1 MRETAISQTNS
12 PFKHSISRYFA
23 IVLLSILLVSVTAN
37 AQEYRS
43 GWDVVNSGVTSDLFS
58 VEGEGEEIWA
68 FGENGIVLGSQN
80 SGATWTQMESMGP
93 SNLSMSDSG
102 FGAFLAAGRDG
113 TVIIKID
120 SGSQWEDISFDAGEE
135 GIRGVSLNGNSSVV
149 IVGSNGSIWKYDS
162 GSWSDYSI
170 SGVDLLDVSFLDSER
185 GIAVGEEGAILFSD
199 DGGATWDYRDAP
211 SEASSSRIIDVEFY
225 SDIRAYAIT
234 DMGEVMKSSRE
245 ISTPVGFL
253 WNMQYFESEGGSSN
267 LGVNLTSIEVATTN
281 KFLLSGTEG
290 YLSMSKDGGN
300 IVNRQMIPLDN
311 LTAFNDIA
319 MLDGFRGI
327 AVGSN
332 GSILIT
338 ERAGEDEQ
346 VGFEVRDFSEFGNFV
361 DYSKGMLIDG
371 LFATLN
377 IVLFGIFL
385 GFFLGVTLSMMKTS
399 PTTLKEVAQKR
410 SLILVRLFGAVSFI
424 VGFMFLDHLI
434 PIIEGLGLNGWEYIY
449 APIGIINPGGITGD
463 LQFENFAYLILGVSL
478 LLLGG
483 LFISANGKYKK
494 SELEIYG
501 RTVIW
506 NPWGV
511 RPLNFI
517 ATIYTDIFRNTPL
530 IVQFLF
536 IHFGVQIGAL
546 IGDPLAEMLEG
557 STGLITSFLRDD
569 VLSNRA
575 CVSAIFALG
584 LNSGAYQCET
594 IRGAIAAIPS
604 GQMEAGR
611 SIGLN
616 YMQTMRLVIMPQAIR
631 ICIPPMG
638 NEMVNLVLN
647 SSLAMVIGYSEL
659 TRKAKLINAVTFQ
672 VFWSY
677 GMVLI
682 SYFIVTWT
690 LALILR
696 YLENKT
702 RIPGLGI
709 SGGN

>member
-1 MRETAISQTNS
+1 MSETTISLRNAPS
-12 PFKHSISRYFA
+12 EGRIYGYF
-23 IVLLSILLVSVTAN
+23 VLVLFSFLLVSIPAV

-43 GWDVVNSGVTSDLFS
+43 GWDTVESGTNNDLFS
-58 VEGEGEEIWA
+58 VEATEDEIWA
-68 FGENGIVLGSQN
+68 FGEDGIVLGSQDGGL
-80 SGATWTQMESMGP
+80 SWSPASVITS
-93 SNLSMSDSG
+93 SDLSMSDSG
-102 FGAFLAAGRDG
+102 FGSILAASSDG
-113 TVIIKID
+113 TVIIKFE
-120 SGSQWEDISFDAGEE
+120 SASQWTDISFDVGEE
-135 GIRGVSLNGNSSVV
+135 NIRGVSLIRNDSA
-149 IVGSNGSIWKYDS
+149 IAVGSNGSIWKYES
-162 GSWSDYSI
+162 ETWSDYSV

-185 GIAVGEEGAILFSD
+185 GIAVGDEGAILFSE
-199 DGGATWDYRDAP
+199 DGGITWDYRDSP
-211 SEASSSRIIDVEFY
+211 SEASSSRIIDIEFY

-234 DMGEVMKSSRE
+234 DNGGVLKSSRE
-245 ISTPVGFL
+245 ISTQVGFL

-281 KFLLSGTEG
+281 KFLLSGSGG

-300 IVNRQMIPLDN
+300 IVTKQLIPVEN
-311 LTAFNDIA
+311 LTSFNDIV
-319 MLDGFRGI
+319 MIDGFNGI
-327 AVGSN
+327 TVGS
-332 GSILIT
+332 GGTILIT
-338 ERAGEDEQ
+338 ERSGEDEQ

-371 LFATLN
+371 LYATIN

-385 GFFLGVTLSMMKTS
+385 GFFLGITLSMMKTS
-399 PTTLKEVAQKR
+399 PTTLKEIAEKR
-410 SLILVRLFGAVSFI
+410 SLNLVRLFGALALIIGFAFLNYLVPI
-424 VGFMFLDHLI
+424 V
-434 PIIEGLGLNGWEYIY
+434 EGLGLDGWEYIY

-463 LQFENFAYLILGVSL
+463 LQFENFAYLIFGVSL
-478 LLLGG
+478 ILLGS
-483 LFISANGKYKK
+483 LFISANGEYKK
-494 SELEIYG
+494 SERELFG
-501 RTVIW
+501 RTVSW

-536 IHFGVQIGAL
+536 IHFGIQIGAL
-546 IGDPLAEMLEG
+546 IGDPAAELLEG
-557 STGLITSFLRDD
+557 STNFIATFLRDD
-569 VLSNRA
+569 ILSNRA

-594 IRGAIAAIPS
+594 IRGAISAIPS

-616 YMQTMRLVIMPQAIR
+616 YMQTMRLIIMPQAIR

-709 SGGN
+709 SGGS

>member
-1 MRETAISQTNS
+1 MSETRVSQGDAQS
-12 PFKHSISRYFA
+12 KSYIYRYFV
-23 IVLLSILLVSVTAN
+23 IVLLSILLVPMPVG

-43 GWDVVNSGVTSDLFS
+43 GWDKVESGTNNDLLS
-58 VEGEGEEIWA
+58 VEATEDEIWA
-68 FGENGIVLGSQN
+68 FGEGGVVLGSLDGGLSWN
-80 SGATWTQMESMGP
+80 FANVITSSE
-93 SNLSMSDSG
+93 LSMSDSG
-102 FGAFLAAGRDG
+102 FGSILAASSDG
-113 TVIIKID
+113 TVIIKYE
-120 SGSQWEDISFDAGEE
+120 SAHQWADISFEIGEE
-135 GIRGVSLNGNSSVV
+135 SITGVSLIRNDSAVA
-149 IVGSNGSIWKYDS
+149 VGSNGSIWKYES
-162 GSWSDYSI
+162 QTWNDYSV

-185 GIAVGEEGAILFSD
+185 GIAVGEDGAILFSD
-199 DGGATWDYRDAP
+199 DGGVTWDYRDSP
-211 SEASSSRIIDVEFY
+211 SEASSSRIIDIEFY

-234 DMGEVMKSSRE
+234 DNGEVLKSSRE
-245 ISTPVGFL
+245 ISTQVGFL

-267 LGVNLTSIEVATTN
+267 LDANLTSIEVASTN
-281 KFLLSGTEG
+281 KFLLSGSGG

-300 IVNRQMIPLDN
+300 IVTRQLIPVDN
-311 LTAFNDIA
+311 LTSFNDIV
-319 MLDGFRGI
+319 MINGFNGVT
-327 AVGSN
+327 VGS
-332 GSILIT
+332 GGTILIT
-338 ERAGEDEQ
+338 ERAGENEQ
-346 VGFEVRDFSEFGNFV
+346 VGFEVRDFSEFGSFV

-371 LFATLN
+371 LFATIN

-385 GFFLGVTLSMMKTS
+385 GFFLGITLSMMKTS
-399 PTTLKEVAQKR
+399 PTTLKEIAQKR
-410 SLILVRLFGAVSFI
+410 GLNFVRLFGALAFI
-424 VGFMFLDHLI
+424 VGLTFLNYLV
-434 PIIEGLGLNGWEYIY
+434 PIIQGLGLDGWEYIY
-449 APIGIINPGGITGD
+449 APIGIINPEGITGE
-463 LQFENFAYLILGVSL
+463 LQFVNIAYLIFGVSL
-478 LLLGG
+478 ILLGS
-483 LFISANGKYKK
+483 LFISANGEYKK
-494 SELEIYG
+494 SERELFG
-501 RTVIW
+501 RTVSW
-506 NPWGV
+506 NPWGIK
-511 RPLNFI
+511 PLNFI

-546 IGDPLAEMLEG
+546 VGDPAAELLEG
-557 STGLITSFLRDD
+557 TTGLIATFLRDD
-569 VLSNRA
+569 ILSNRA

-594 IRGAIAAIPS
+594 IRGAISAIPS

-616 YMQTMRLVIMPQAIR
+616 YMQTMRLIIMPQAIR

-709 SGGN
+709 SGGS

>member
-135 GIRGVSLNGNSSVV
+135 DIRGVSLNGNSSVV

-424 VGFMFLDHLI
+424 VGFMFLNHLI

-494 SELEIYG
+494 SELEIFG

>member
-1 MRETAISQTNS
+1 MRETAFSQTNS

-58 VEGEGEEIWA
+58 VEGEGEEIWV

-80 SGATWTQMESMGP
+80 SGAIWTQMESMGP
-93 SNLSMSDSG
+93 SNLTMSDSG
-102 FGAFLAAGRDG
+102 FGAFLAAGKDG

-135 GIRGVSLNGNSSVV
+135 DIRGVSLNGNSSVV

-300 IVNRQMIPLDN
+300 IVNRQMIPIDN

-449 APIGIINPGGITGD
+449 APIGIINPGGITG
-463 LQFENFAYLILGVSL
+463 
-478 LLLGG
+478 
-483 LFISANGKYKK
+483 FI
-494 SELEIYG
+494 I
-501 RTVIW
+501 
-506 NPWGV
+506 P
-511 RPLNFI
+511 
-517 ATIYTDIFRNTPL
+517 
-530 IVQFLF
+530 
-536 IHFGVQIGAL
+536 IGA
-546 IGDPLAEMLEG
+546 
-557 STGLITSFLRDD
+557 
-569 VLSNRA
+569 
-575 CVSAIFALG
+575 
-584 LNSGAYQCET
+584 
-594 IRGAIAAIPS
+594 
-604 GQMEAGR
+604 
-611 SIGLN
+611 
-616 YMQTMRLVIMPQAIR
+616 
-631 ICIPPMG
+631 
-638 NEMVNLVLN
+638 
-647 SSLAMVIGYSEL
+647 
-659 TRKAKLINAVTFQ
+659 
-672 VFWSY
+672 
-677 GMVLI
+677 
-682 SYFIVTWT
+682 
-690 LALILR
+690 
-696 YLENKT
+696 
-702 RIPGLGI
+702 
-709 SGGN
+709 

>member
-1 MRETAISQTNS
+1 MSETRVSQGDAQS
-12 PFKHSISRYFA
+12 KSYIYRYFV
-23 IVLLSILLVSVTAN
+23 IVLLSILLVPMPVG

-43 GWDVVNSGVTSDLFS
+43 GWDKVESGTNNDLLS
-58 VEGEGEEIWA
+58 VEATEDEIWA
-68 FGENGIVLGSQN
+68 FGEGGVVLGSLDGGLSWN
-80 SGATWTQMESMGP
+80 FANVITSSE
-93 SNLSMSDSG
+93 LSMSDSG
-102 FGAFLAAGRDG
+102 FGSILAASSDG
-113 TVIIKID
+113 TVIIKYE
-120 SGSQWEDISFDAGEE
+120 SAPQWADISFEIGEE
-135 GIRGVSLNGNSSVV
+135 SITGVSLIRNDSAVA
-149 IVGSNGSIWKYDS
+149 VGSNGSIWKYES
-162 GSWSDYSI
+162 QTWNDYSV

-185 GIAVGEEGAILFSD
+185 GIAVGEDGAILFSD
-199 DGGATWDYRDAP
+199 DGGVTWDYRDSP
-211 SEASSSRIIDVEFY
+211 SEASSSRIIDIEFY

-234 DMGEVMKSSRE
+234 DNGEVLKSSRE
-245 ISTPVGFL
+245 ISTQVGFL

-267 LGVNLTSIEVATTN
+267 LDANLTSIEVASTN
-281 KFLLSGTEG
+281 KFLLSGSGG

-300 IVNRQMIPLDN
+300 IVTRQLIPVDN
-311 LTAFNDIA
+311 LTSFNDIV
-319 MLDGFRGI
+319 MINGFNGVT
-327 AVGSN
+327 VGS
-332 GSILIT
+332 GGTILIT
-338 ERAGEDEQ
+338 ERAGENEQ
-346 VGFEVRDFSEFGNFV
+346 VGFEVRDFSEFGSFV

-371 LFATLN
+371 LFATIN

-385 GFFLGVTLSMMKTS
+385 GFFLGITLSMMKTS
-399 PTTLKEVAQKR
+399 PTTLKEIAQKR
-410 SLILVRLFGAVSFI
+410 GLNFVRLFGALAFI
-424 VGFMFLDHLI
+424 VGLTFLNYLV
-434 PIIEGLGLNGWEYIY
+434 PIIQGLGLDGWEYIY
-449 APIGIINPGGITGD
+449 APIGIINPEGITGE
-463 LQFENFAYLILGVSL
+463 LQFVNIAYLIFGVSL
-478 LLLGG
+478 ILLGS
-483 LFISANGKYKK
+483 LFISANGEYKK
-494 SELEIYG
+494 SERELFG
-501 RTVIW
+501 RTVSW
-506 NPWGV
+506 NPWGI

-546 IGDPLAEMLEG
+546 VGDPAAELMEG
-557 STGLITSFLRDD
+557 TTGLIATFLRDD
-569 VLSNRA
+569 ILSNRA

-594 IRGAIAAIPS
+594 IRGAISAIPS

-616 YMQTMRLVIMPQAIR
+616 YMQTMRLIIMPQAIR

-677 GMVLI
+677 GMVLV

-709 SGGN
+709 SGGS

>member
-1 MRETAISQTNS
+1 MSETTVSGRNGLFVQPTT
-12 PFKHSISRYFA
+12 RYLG
-23 IVLLSILLVSVTAN
+23 LLLLAILLVSGSAN

-43 GWDVVNSGVTSDLFS
+43 GWDLVESGTASDLFS
-58 VEGEGEEIWA
+58 VESEGGEIWA
-68 FGENGIVLGSQN
+68 FGDDGVVLVSSDGGQS
-80 SGATWTQMESMGP
+80 WTVSDVETS
-93 SNLSMSDSG
+93 SDLSMSDSG
-102 FGAFLAAGRDG
+102 FGTILAASQDG
-113 TVIIKID
+113 SVIIKFD
-120 SGSQWEDISFDAGEE
+120 NGSKWTDISFDMGDDI
-135 GIRGVSLNGNSSVV
+135 IRGVSLTGNDSAV
-149 IVGSNGSIWKYDS
+149 IVGSNGTIWKYDFDTWTNHS
-162 GSWSDYSI
+162 VN
-170 SGVDLLDVSFLDSER
+170 GVDLLDVSFLDSEK
-185 GIAVGEEGAILFSD
+185 GIAVGEEGAILFSE
-199 DGGATWDYRDAP
+199 DGGASWDYRDPP

-234 DMGEVMKSSRE
+234 DKGEVLKSSRE
-245 ISTPVGFL
+245 ITTPVGFL
-253 WNMQYFESEGGSSN
+253 WDMLYFESEGGGSN

-281 KFLLSGTEG
+281 KILLSGSEG

-300 IVNRQMIPLDN
+300 IVSRQLIPTTN
-311 LTAFNDIA
+311 MSTFYDIA
-319 MLDGFRGI
+319 MIDGFNGVT
-327 AVGSN
+327 VGSD
-332 GSILIT
+332 GLILVT
-338 ERAGEDEQ
+338 ERAGENEQ
-346 VGFEVRDFSEFGNFV
+346 VGFEIRDFSEFGSFV

-371 LFATLN
+371 LFATIN
-377 IVLFGIFL
+377 IVMFGIFL

-399 PTTLKEVAQKR
+399 PTTLKEIAQKR
-410 SLILVRLFGAVSFI
+410 EVILVRIFGALSLI
-424 VGFMFLDHLI
+424 IGFLFLNHLI
-434 PIIEGLGLNGWEYIY
+434 PIIEGLGLDGWEYIF

-463 LQFENFAYLILGVSL
+463 LQFENFAYLILGSSL
-478 LLLGG
+478 LLLGT
-483 LFISANGKYKK
+483 LCISANGEYKK
-494 SELEIYG
+494 SEREIFG
-501 RTVIW
+501 RSFSW
-506 NPWGV
+506 NPWGI

-536 IHFGVQIGAL
+536 IHFGIQIGAL
-546 IGDPLAEMLEG
+546 IGDPAAEMLEG
-557 STGLITSFLRDD
+557 STGLVTSFLRDEI
-569 VLSNRA
+569 LSNRA

-594 IRGAIAAIPS
+594 IRGAISAIPS

-709 SGGN
+709 SGGS

>member
-1 MRETAISQTNS
+1 MRETAFSQTNS

-58 VEGEGEEIWA
+58 VEGEGEEIWV

-80 SGATWTQMESMGP
+80 SGAIWAQMESMGP
-93 SNLSMSDSG
+93 SNLTMSDSG
-102 FGAFLAAGRDG
+102 FGAFLAAGKDG

-135 GIRGVSLNGNSSVV
+135 DIRGVSLNGNSSVV

-199 DGGATWDYRDAP
+199 DGGVTWDYRDAP

-300 IVNRQMIPLDN
+300 IVNRQMIPIDN

-494 SELEIYG
+494 SELEIFG

>member
-135 GIRGVSLNGNSSVV
+135 DIRGVSLNGNSSVV

-494 SELEIYG
+494 SELEIFG

-546 IGDPLAEMLEG
+546 IGDPLAEMLDG

>member
-1 MRETAISQTNS
+1 MRETAFSQTNS

-58 VEGEGEEIWA
+58 VEGEGEEIWV

-80 SGATWTQMESMGP
+80 SGAIWTQMESMGP
-93 SNLSMSDSG
+93 SNLTMSDSG
-102 FGAFLAAGRDG
+102 FGAFLAAGKDG

-135 GIRGVSLNGNSSVV
+135 DIRGVSLNGNSSVV

-199 DGGATWDYRDAP
+199 DGGITWDYRDAP

-300 IVNRQMIPLDN
+300 IVNRQMIPIDN

-434 PIIEGLGLNGWEYIY
+434 PIIERLGLNGWEYIY

-494 SELEIYG
+494 SELEIFG

>member
-1 MRETAISQTNS
+1 MSETRVSQGDAQS
-12 PFKHSISRYFA
+12 KSYIYRYFV
-23 IVLLSILLVSVTAN
+23 IVLLSILLVPMPVG

-43 GWDVVNSGVTSDLFS
+43 GWDKVESGTNNDLLS
-58 VEGEGEEIWA
+58 VEATEDEIWA
-68 FGENGIVLGSQN
+68 FGEGGVVLGSLDGGLSWN
-80 SGATWTQMESMGP
+80 FANVITSSE
-93 SNLSMSDSG
+93 LSMSDSG
-102 FGAFLAAGRDG
+102 FGSILAASSDG
-113 TVIIKID
+113 TVIIKYE
-120 SGSQWEDISFDAGEE
+120 SAPQWADISFEIGEE
-135 GIRGVSLNGNSSVV
+135 SITGVSLIRNDSAVA
-149 IVGSNGSIWKYDS
+149 VGSNGSIWKYES
-162 GSWSDYSI
+162 QTWNDYSV

-185 GIAVGEEGAILFSD
+185 GIAVGEDGAILFSD
-199 DGGATWDYRDAP
+199 DGGVTWDYRDSP
-211 SEASSSRIIDVEFY
+211 SEASSSRIRDIEFY

-234 DMGEVMKSSRE
+234 DNGEVLKSSRE
-245 ISTPVGFL
+245 ISTQVGFL

-267 LGVNLTSIEVATTN
+267 LDANLTSIEVASTN
-281 KFLLSGTEG
+281 KFLLSGSGG

-300 IVNRQMIPLDN
+300 IVTKQLIPVDN
-311 LTAFNDIA
+311 LTSFNDIV
-319 MLDGFRGI
+319 MINGFNGVT
-327 AVGSN
+327 VGS
-332 GSILIT
+332 GGTILVT
-338 ERAGEDEQ
+338 ERAGENEQ
-346 VGFEVRDFSEFGNFV
+346 VGFEVRDFSEFGSFV

-371 LFATLN
+371 LFATIN

-385 GFFLGVTLSMMKTS
+385 GFFLGITLSMMKTS
-399 PTTLKEVAQKR
+399 PTTLKEIAQKR
-410 SLILVRLFGAVSFI
+410 GLNFVRLFGALAFI
-424 VGFMFLDHLI
+424 VGLTFLNYLV
-434 PIIEGLGLNGWEYIY
+434 PIIQGLGLDGWEYIY
-449 APIGIINPGGITGD
+449 APIGIINPEGITGE
-463 LQFENFAYLILGVSL
+463 LQFVNIAYLIFGVSL
-478 LLLGG
+478 ILLGS
-483 LFISANGKYKK
+483 LFISANGEYKK
-494 SELEIYG
+494 SERELFG
-501 RTVIW
+501 RTVSW
-506 NPWGV
+506 NPWGI

-536 IHFGVQIGAL
+536 IHFGVQIGARV
-546 IGDPLAEMLEG
+546 GDPAAELMEG
-557 STGLITSFLRDD
+557 TTGLIATFLRDD
-569 VLSNRA
+569 ILSNRA

-594 IRGAIAAIPS
+594 IRGAISAIPS

-616 YMQTMRLVIMPQAIR
+616 YMQTMRLIIMPQAIR

-638 NEMVNLVLN
+638 NEMVKLVLN

-677 GMVLI
+677 GMVLV

-709 SGGN
+709 SGGS

>member
-1 MRETAISQTNS
+1 MSETRVSQGDAQS
-12 PFKHSISRYFA
+12 KSYIYRYFV
-23 IVLLSILLVSVTAN
+23 IVLLSILLVPMPVG

-43 GWDVVNSGVTSDLFS
+43 GWDKVESGTNNDLLS
-58 VEGEGEEIWA
+58 VEATEDEIWA
-68 FGENGIVLGSQN
+68 FGEGGVVLGSLDGGLSWN
-80 SGATWTQMESMGP
+80 FANVITSSE
-93 SNLSMSDSG
+93 LSMSDSG
-102 FGAFLAAGRDG
+102 FGSILAASSDG
-113 TVIIKID
+113 TVIIKYE
-120 SGSQWEDISFDAGEE
+120 SAPQWADISFEIGEE
-135 GIRGVSLNGNSSVV
+135 SITGVSLIRNDSAVA
-149 IVGSNGSIWKYDS
+149 VGSNGSIWKYES
-162 GSWSDYSI
+162 QTWNDYSV

-185 GIAVGEEGAILFSD
+185 GIAVGEDGAILFSD
-199 DGGATWDYRDAP
+199 DGGVTWDYRDSP
-211 SEASSSRIIDVEFY
+211 SEASSSRIIDIEFY

-234 DMGEVMKSSRE
+234 DNGEVLKSSRE
-245 ISTPVGFL
+245 ISTQVGFL

-267 LGVNLTSIEVATTN
+267 LDANLTSIEVASTN
-281 KFLLSGTEG
+281 KFLLSGSGG

-300 IVNRQMIPLDN
+300 IVTKQLIPVDN
-311 LTAFNDIA
+311 LTSFNDIV
-319 MLDGFRGI
+319 MINGFNGVT
-327 AVGSN
+327 VGS
-332 GSILIT
+332 GGTILVT
-338 ERAGEDEQ
+338 ERAGENEQ
-346 VGFEVRDFSEFGNFV
+346 VGFEVRDFSEFGSFV

-371 LFATLN
+371 LFATIN

-385 GFFLGVTLSMMKTS
+385 GFFLGITLSMMKTS
-399 PTTLKEVAQKR
+399 PTTLKEIAQKR
-410 SLILVRLFGAVSFI
+410 GLNFVRLFGALAFI
-424 VGFMFLDHLI
+424 VGLTFLNYLV
-434 PIIEGLGLNGWEYIY
+434 PIIQGLGLDGWEYIY
-449 APIGIINPGGITGD
+449 APIGIINPEGITGE
-463 LQFENFAYLILGVSL
+463 LQFVNIAYLIFGVSL
-478 LLLGG
+478 ILLGS
-483 LFISANGKYKK
+483 LFISANGEYKK
-494 SELEIYG
+494 SERELFG
-501 RTVIW
+501 RTVSW
-506 NPWGV
+506 NPWGI

-546 IGDPLAEMLEG
+546 VGDPAAELMEG
-557 STGLITSFLRDD
+557 TTGLIATFLRDD
-569 VLSNRA
+569 ILSNRA

-594 IRGAIAAIPS
+594 IRGAISAIPS

-616 YMQTMRLVIMPQAIR
+616 YMQTMRLIIMPQAIR

-677 GMVLI
+677 GMVLV

-709 SGGN
+709 SGGS

>member
-12 PFKHSISRYFA
+12 PFKHSISRYFS

-135 GIRGVSLNGNSSVV
+135 DIRGVSLNGNSSVV

-311 LTAFNDIA
+311 LTAFNDIT

-494 SELEIYG
+494 SELEIFG

-546 IGDPLAEMLEG
+546 IGDPLAEMLDG

>member
-135 GIRGVSLNGNSSVV
+135 DIRGVSLNGNSSVV

-199 DGGATWDYRDAP
+199 DGGITWDYRDAP

-494 SELEIYG
+494 SELEIFG

-546 IGDPLAEMLEG
+546 IGDPLAEMLDG

>member
-102 FGAFLAAGRDG
+102 FGAFLAAGKDG

-135 GIRGVSLNGNSSVV
+135 DIRGVSLNGNSSVV

-494 SELEIYG
+494 SELEIFG

-546 IGDPLAEMLEG
+546 IGDPLAEMLDG

>member
-58 VEGEGEEIWA
+58 VEGEGEEIWV

-135 GIRGVSLNGNSSVV
+135 DIRGVSLNGNSSVV

-199 DGGATWDYRDAP
+199 DGGVTWDYRDAP

-494 SELEIYG
+494 SELEIFG

-546 IGDPLAEMLEG
+546 IGDPLAEMLDG

>member
-1 MRETAISQTNS
+1 MRETAFSQTNS

-58 VEGEGEEIWA
+58 VEGEGEEIWV

-80 SGATWTQMESMGP
+80 SGAIWAQMESMGP
-93 SNLSMSDSG
+93 SNLTMSDSG
-102 FGAFLAAGRDG
+102 FGAFLAAGKDG

-135 GIRGVSLNGNSSVV
+135 DIRGVSLNGNSSVV

-199 DGGATWDYRDAP
+199 DGGITWDYRDAP

-300 IVNRQMIPLDN
+300 IVNRQMIPIDN

-494 SELEIYG
+494 SELEIFG

>member
-58 VEGEGEEIWA
+58 VEGEGEEIWV

-80 SGATWTQMESMGP
+80 SGAIWTQMESMGP
-93 SNLSMSDSG
+93 SNLTMSDSG
-102 FGAFLAAGRDG
+102 FGAFLAAGKDG

-135 GIRGVSLNGNSSVV
+135 DIRGVSLNGNSSVV

-199 DGGATWDYRDAP
+199 DGGITWDYRDAP

-300 IVNRQMIPLDN
+300 IVNRQMIPIDN

-494 SELEIYG
+494 SELEIFG

>member
-1 MRETAISQTNS
+1 M
-12 PFKHSISRYFA
+12 
-23 IVLLSILLVSVTAN
+23 ILLALSVPAN

-43 GWDVVNSGVTSDLFS
+43 GWDLINSGTLHDLYS
-58 VEGEGEEIWA
+58 VESEGNEVWA
-68 FGENGIVLGSQN
+68 FGENGTMVL
-80 SGATWTQMESMGP
+80 SGDGGLSWEVGESLT
-93 SNLSMSDSG
+93 SSDLTISDSG
-102 FGAFLAAGRDG
+102 FGSFLAASMDG
-113 TVIIKID
+113 TILIK
-120 SGSQWEDISFDAGEE
+120 SGNEMTWSDISLDIGDESIYGAC
-135 GIRGVSLNGNSSVV
+135 LNGGNEAV
-149 IVGSNGSIWKYDS
+149 IVGGNGSIWTYELQVWSNRSVS
-162 GSWSDYSI
+162 GE
-170 SGVDLLDVSFLDSER
+170 DLLDVSFLDSER
-185 GIAVGEEGAILFSD
+185 GIAVGEQGTILFSN
-199 DGGATWDYRDAP
+199 DGGSSWDYRDAP
-211 SEASSSRIIDVEFY
+211 TEASSSRIIDIEFF
-225 SDIRAYAIT
+225 SEIRAYAIT
-234 DMGEVMKSSRE
+234 DEGGVLKSSRE
-245 ISTPVGFL
+245 INTAVGFL

-267 LGVNLTSIEVATTN
+267 LGVNLTSIEIATTN
-281 KFLLSGTEG
+281 KFLLSGNDG

-300 IVNRQMIPLDN
+300 IVTRQMIPLGN
-311 LTAFNDIA
+311 TTSFYDIT
-319 MLDGFRGI
+319 MLDGFNGI

-332 GSILIT
+332 GSLLLT
-338 ERAGEDEQ
+338 ERSGEDEQ
-346 VGFEVRDFSEFGNFV
+346 VGFEVMDFSEFGNFV

-371 LFATLN
+371 LYATIN
-377 IVLFGIFL
+377 IVMFGIFL
-385 GFFLGVTLSMMKTS
+385 GFFLGISLSMMKTS
-399 PTTLKEVAQKR
+399 PTTLKEISQRR
-410 SLILVRLFGAVSFI
+410 SLAVIKSTGVIFTIIGASLVN
-424 VGFMFLDHLI
+424 HLV
-434 PIIEGLGLNGWEYIY
+434 PIIANLGLDGWEYIY
-449 APIGIINPGGITGD
+449 APIGIINPDGITGE
-463 LQFENFAYLILGVSL
+463 LQFENFLFLILGVSL
-478 LLLGG
+478 FLLGV
-483 LFISANGKYKK
+483 LFISANGDYKQSHYNIRGK
-494 SELEIYG
+494 EI
-501 RTVIW
+501 IW
-506 NPWGV
+506 NPWGI

-546 IGDPLAEMLEG
+546 IGDPGAEMLDG
-557 STGLITSFLRDD
+557 SSNFILAFLRDD
-569 VLSNRA
+569 ILSNRA

-594 IRGAIAAIPS
+594 IRGAISAIPS

-690 LALILR
+690 LALFLR

-709 SGGN
+709 SGGS

>member
-1 MRETAISQTNS
+1 MSETTISLRNAPS
-12 PFKHSISRYFA
+12 EGRIYGYF
-23 IVLLSILLVSVTAN
+23 VLVLFSFLLVSIPAV

-43 GWDVVNSGVTSDLFS
+43 GWDTVESGTNNDLFS
-58 VEGEGEEIWA
+58 VEATEDEIWA
-68 FGENGIVLGSQN
+68 FGEDGIVLGSQDGGL
-80 SGATWTQMESMGP
+80 SWSPASVITS
-93 SNLSMSDSG
+93 SDLSMSDSG
-102 FGAFLAAGRDG
+102 FGSILAASSDG
-113 TVIIKID
+113 TVIIKFE
-120 SGSQWEDISFDAGEE
+120 SASQWADISFDVGEE
-135 GIRGVSLNGNSSVV
+135 NIRGVSLIRNDSA
-149 IVGSNGSIWKYDS
+149 IAVGSNGSIWKYES
-162 GSWSDYSI
+162 ETWSDYSV

-185 GIAVGEEGAILFSD
+185 GIAVGDEGAILFSE
-199 DGGATWDYRDAP
+199 DGGITWDYRDSP
-211 SEASSSRIIDVEFY
+211 SEASSSRIIDIEFY

-234 DMGEVMKSSRE
+234 DNGGVLKSSRE
-245 ISTPVGFL
+245 ISTQVGFL

-281 KFLLSGTEG
+281 KFLLSGSGG

-300 IVNRQMIPLDN
+300 IVTKQLIPVEN
-311 LTAFNDIA
+311 LTSFNDIV
-319 MLDGFRGI
+319 MIDGFNGI
-327 AVGSN
+327 TVGS
-332 GSILIT
+332 GGTILIT
-338 ERAGEDEQ
+338 ERSGEDEQ
-346 VGFEVRDFSEFGNFV
+346 VGFEVRDFSEFGSFV

-371 LFATLN
+371 LFATIN
-377 IVLFGIFL
+377 IVIFGIFL
-385 GFFLGVTLSMMKTS
+385 GFFLGITLSMMKTS
-399 PTTLKEVAQKR
+399 PTTLKEIAEKR
-410 SLILVRLFGAVSFI
+410 SLNLVRLFGALALIIGFAFLNYLVPI
-424 VGFMFLDHLI
+424 V
-434 PIIEGLGLNGWEYIY
+434 EGLGLDGWEYIY

-463 LQFENFAYLILGVSL
+463 LQFENFAYLIFGVSL
-478 LLLGG
+478 ILLGS
-483 LFISANGKYKK
+483 LFISANGEYKK
-494 SELEIYG
+494 SERELFG
-501 RTVIW
+501 RTVSW

-536 IHFGVQIGAL
+536 IHFGIQIGAL
-546 IGDPLAEMLEG
+546 IGDPAAELLEG
-557 STGLITSFLRDD
+557 STGFIVTFLRDD
-569 VLSNRA
+569 ILSNRA

-594 IRGAIAAIPS
+594 IRGAISAIPS

-616 YMQTMRLVIMPQAIR
+616 YMQTMRLIIMPQAIR

-709 SGGN
+709 SGGS

>member
-1 MRETAISQTNS
+1 MSETRVSQGDAQS
-12 PFKHSISRYFA
+12 KSYIYRYFV
-23 IVLLSILLVSVTAN
+23 IVLLSILLVPMPVG

-43 GWDVVNSGVTSDLFS
+43 GWDKVESGTNNDLLS
-58 VEGEGEEIWA
+58 VEATEDEIWA
-68 FGENGIVLGSQN
+68 FGEGGVVLGSLDGGLSWN
-80 SGATWTQMESMGP
+80 FANVITSSE
-93 SNLSMSDSG
+93 LSMSDSG
-102 FGAFLAAGRDG
+102 FGSILAASSDG
-113 TVIIKID
+113 TVIIKYE
-120 SGSQWEDISFDAGEE
+120 SAPQWADISFEIGEE
-135 GIRGVSLNGNSSVV
+135 SITGVSLIRNDSAVA
-149 IVGSNGSIWKYDS
+149 VGSNGSIWKYES
-162 GSWSDYSI
+162 QTWNDYSV

-185 GIAVGEEGAILFSD
+185 GIAVGEDGAILSSD
-199 DGGATWDYRDAP
+199 DGGVTWDYRDSP
-211 SEASSSRIIDVEFY
+211 SEASSSRIIDIEFY

-234 DMGEVMKSSRE
+234 DNGEVLKSSRE
-245 ISTPVGFL
+245 ISTQVGFL

-267 LGVNLTSIEVATTN
+267 LDANLTSIEVASTN
-281 KFLLSGTEG
+281 KFLLSGSGG

-300 IVNRQMIPLDN
+300 IVTKQLIPVDN
-311 LTAFNDIA
+311 LTSFNDIV
-319 MLDGFRGI
+319 MINGFNGVT
-327 AVGSN
+327 VGS
-332 GSILIT
+332 GGTILIT
-338 ERAGEDEQ
+338 ERAGENEQ
-346 VGFEVRDFSEFGNFV
+346 VGFEVRDFSEFGSFV

-371 LFATLN
+371 LFATIN

-385 GFFLGVTLSMMKTS
+385 GFFLGITLSMMKTS
-399 PTTLKEVAQKR
+399 PTTLKEIAQKR
-410 SLILVRLFGAVSFI
+410 GLNFVRLFGALAFI
-424 VGFMFLDHLI
+424 VGLTFLNYLV
-434 PIIEGLGLNGWEYIY
+434 PIIQGLGLDGWEYIY
-449 APIGIINPGGITGD
+449 APIGIINPEGITGE
-463 LQFENFAYLILGVSL
+463 LQFVNIAYLIFGVSL
-478 LLLGG
+478 ILLGS
-483 LFISANGKYKK
+483 LFISANGEYKK
-494 SELEIYG
+494 SERELFG
-501 RTVIW
+501 RTVSW
-506 NPWGV
+506 NPWGI

-546 IGDPLAEMLEG
+546 VGDPAAELMEG
-557 STGLITSFLRDD
+557 TTGLIATFLRDD
-569 VLSNRA
+569 ILSNRA

-594 IRGAIAAIPS
+594 IRGAISAIPS

-616 YMQTMRLVIMPQAIR
+616 YMQTMRLIIMPQAIR

-677 GMVLI
+677 GMVLV

-709 SGGN
+709 SGGS